1 MMSQPSQK
9 TSLLIGQISI
19 LVISLVTAFMP
30 QYSMYIFLGYFIII
44 MIVMFRSSRKMSKM
58 PPKNELGAPLFKEN
72 GAIKIAMNDEL
83 LTQELKKQA
92 MGSMG
97 LLMLTFM
104 VFILFPL
111 YRQYAFIPIHEALSS
126 AIGNI
131 IVVNFLDY
139 YIMYQVIFGILT
151 LSRFLMQ
158 NKLGQ
163 MNLMIP
169 QKFHL
174 YRIGIVANDRMFI
187 PLTSDLCFVF
197 DRKRHFVELHSIK
210 NKGFRIRLYT
220 DAISELVE
228 KLKSLKVS
236 QCVEEAKI

>member
-1 MMSQPSQK
+1 
-9 TSLLIGQISI
+9 
-19 LVISLVTAFMP
+19 
-30 QYSMYIFLGYFIII
+30 
-44 MIVMFRSSRKMSKM
+44 MSKI

-111 YRQYAFIPIHEALSS
+111 YRQYAFIPIHEVLSS

-187 PLTSDLCFVF
+187 PLTSDLCLVF

-236 QCVEEAKI
+236 QCAEEAKI